1 MTYKSF
7 TAGDKK
13 ADDGKQESQFLNSPI
28 ANLLSSPMGKLS
40 KGFTEQDQSQEI
52 DDAKL
57 LRMIEQEDSNE
68 DDS

>member
-1 MTYKSF
+1 
-7 TAGDKK
+7 
-13 ADDGKQESQFLNSPI
+13 
-28 ANLLSSPMGKLS
+28 MGKLS

-68 DDS
+68 DDSQNDGASIQDKEVKSNNSIVSEDDILNRSL